1 MWQAIYMYIYI
12 DIDKKLDWFQIVM
25 ENGFELKECLVGFR
39 LYGTSS
45 NFLLSLNLNY

>member
-25 ENGFELKECLVGFR
+25 ENGFKLKECLVGFK